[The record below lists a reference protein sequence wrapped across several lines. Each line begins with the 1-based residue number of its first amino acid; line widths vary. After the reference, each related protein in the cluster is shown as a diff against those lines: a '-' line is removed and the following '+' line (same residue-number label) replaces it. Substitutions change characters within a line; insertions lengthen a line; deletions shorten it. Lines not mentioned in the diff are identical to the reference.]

1 MVSRLVKLRQRTEV
15 PMSSSVV
22 FITGASSGVGARLAV
37 RLAQQGQT
45 VVAAARSQERLQAVV
60 AQAGSGRIVPL
71 VLDVADADAVMAA
84 IATVEKDI
92 GPIATLVNNA
102 AIFALADFGEQDLGE
117 IGRMIAT
124 NLSGTIYC
132 TRAVVPYFLRRKQG
146 RIINVASVAGTH
158 GIPNQAVYCAT
169 KHGVVGFA
177 DSLAQELQPHGIT
190 VSTICPGGIDTPLWS
205 HSPGDGGQP
214 YPGDVSKTLPVDEV
228 CEWIEFAMTRPAGTV
243 PKKLV
248 FFPSVEWH

>member
-1 MVSRLVKLRQRTEV
+1 
-15 PMSSSVV
+15 
-22 FITGASSGVGARLAV
+22 
-37 RLAQQGQT
+37 
-45 VVAAARSQERLQAVV
+45 
-60 AQAGSGRIVPL
+60 
-71 VLDVADADAVMAA
+71 
-84 IATVEKDI
+84 
-92 GPIATLVNNA
+92 VNNA
-102 AIFALADFGEQDLGE
+102 AIFALADFGTQE
-117 IGRMIAT
+117 ITEIAQMIAT

-132 TRAVVPYFLRRKQG
+132 TRAVVPYLLARKAG

-177 DSLAQELQPHGIT
+177 DSLAQELQPQGIT

-205 HSPGDGGQP
+205 HAPGDGGQP